1 MLASR
6 NIRTSSTCFFEC
18 FETTFQEGS
27 MTRREEG
34 RESDREIER
43 GRE

>member
-1 MLASR
+1 
-6 NIRTSSTCFFEC
+6 
-18 FETTFQEGS
+18 

-43 GRE
+43 ERVSKSEREI